1 MAEPRTRRPARP
13 REEVFAT
20 ARAAIAEHGLAKLT
34 MAGLG
39 KQLQMSAGHLL
50 YYFGSKD
57 QLLLETLRWSEE
69 QLGERRRAMLADRES
84 TVRQRLA
91 GYAGLYLPEGPG
103 DPRWILWLEVWGRS
117 PASAEIRQGQLE
129 IEAPWQADLVALI
142 EEGVAGGEFTH
153 AATRPTGPSS
163 SAPCWTAWRY
173 RSRSVCPA
181 PTGPRPPTGSPRW
194 PGPCSAA
201 DHPSGQLGPDQRA
214 GERLP
219 VRRAYAIRSR
229 RSRVGR
235 APGHS
240 VQRAAAVR
248 SAE

>member
-69 QLGERRRAMLADRES
+69 QLGERRRAALADPAL
-84 TVRQRLA
+84 TVRRRLA
-91 GYAGLYLPEGPG
+91 AYTELYLPEGPG

-142 EEGVAGGEFTH
+142 EEGVAGGEFT
-153 AATRPTGPSS
+153 ADG
-163 SAPCWTAWRY
+163 
-173 RSRSVCPA
+173 
-181 PTGPRPPTGSPRW
+181 
-194 PGPCSAA
+194 AA
-201 DHPSGQLGPDQRA
+201 DRAVQLRA
-214 GERLP
+214 LLDGLAVPVAIGLP
-219 VRRAYAIRSR
+219 GASR
-229 RSRVGR
+229 DEATVQV
-235 APGHS
+235 AS
-240 VQRAAAVR
+240 VAWALLGG
-248 SAE
+248 

>member
-1 MAEPRTRRPARP
+1 MAEPRARRAARP
-13 REEVFAT
+13 REEVFAV

-69 QLGERRRAMLADRES
+69 QLGERRRSALDRDGAGVWE
-84 TVRQRLA
+84 RLA
-91 GYAGLYLPEGPG
+91 AYTELYLPEGPG

-142 EEGVAGGEFTH
+142 EEGVAAGTF
-153 AATRPTGPSS
+153 
-163 SAPCWTAWRY
+163 SA
-173 RSRSVCPA
+173 VA
-181 PTGPRPPTGSPRW
+181 PDDRAVQLRALLDGFAVPVAIGL
-194 PGPCSAA
+194 PG
-201 DHPSGQLGPDQRA
+201 A
-214 GERLP
+214 GR
-219 VRRAYAIRSR
+219 
-229 RSRVGR
+229 
-235 APGHS
+235 
-240 VQRAAAVR
+240 RAAAAQVA
-248 SAE
+248 SVAAVLLGGGH